1 MRIIMRIHHLTSY
14 MHLRVN
20 QRFMCVPHSVLP
32 CITYHK
38 VQLLSMK
45 QNMFWAEHF
54 VDDFGSFNH
63 SKKGHNPIKQFFA
76 TWLGR
81 IYVCRHSLC
90 LVKRYGDEIFV
101 VLVNLW
107 NKKLTVFYKDSNDLF
122 FEGRAFKYVW
132 WKLDCIRTYMLWF
145 WYTEF
150 LKLYTC
156 IIPTYTC

>member
-20 QRFMCVPHSVLP
+20 QRFMCVRYSVLSV
-32 CITYHK
+32 ITYHN
-38 VQLLSMK
+38 VQLLYMK

-54 VDDFGSFNH
+54 VDGFGSFNH

-90 LVKRYGDEIFV
+90 LVKIYGDEIFV
-101 VLVNLW
+101 LFLAKLW
-107 NKKLTVFYKDSNDLF
+107 NKNSLCFIKIQTT
-122 FEGRAFKYVW
+122 
-132 WKLDCIRTYMLWF
+132 C
-145 WYTEF
+145 F
-150 LKLYTC
+150 LKVARIQIHVVKVGLHSHT
-156 IIPTYTC
+156 